1 MQTVKNRTVF
11 CSPVLWASNIN
22 SLFSKQSLK
31 GHPLHAYSSASEAR
45 RHKLNNDAGLSSVS
59 LSLSESSQSCLTLC
73 NHGLYSPWNSP
84 GKNTGALSLLQGIPY
99 LEPVCCSMSSSNCCF
114 LTWYRFLRRQVRWS
128 GIPFLWEFL
137 TVCCDPHS
145 QRLWHSR

>member
-84 GKNTGALSLLQGIPY
+84 GHNTGVGSLSLLQGIFPTQG
-99 LEPVCCSMSSSNCCF
+99 SNPGLLHCGRI
-114 LTWYRFLRRQVRWS
+114 LSQLSHKGSLSLSLKLGIKTSTNL
-128 GIPFLWEFL
+128 GIPWQ
-137 TVCCDPHS
+137 S
-145 QRLWHSR
+145 SG